1 MRPFVLKMK
10 EDTTWQCSKNT
21 IFITDDGLARS
32 FKAGK
37 LLSHI
42 CGFPSIK
49 VYQNFFFNLVRII
62 LQSNSEI
69 MTFLSKIRL
78 SKPFE

>member
-49 VYQNFFFNLVRII
+49 VYQNFFFNLVRIVS
-62 LQSNSEI
+62 QSNSEI
-69 MTFLSKIRL
+69 MTFFIKNLTIKT
-78 SKPFE
+78 F

>member
-62 LQSNSEI
+62 SQSKSEI
-69 MTFLSKIRL
+69 MTFFIKNPTI
-78 SKPFE
+78 KTF